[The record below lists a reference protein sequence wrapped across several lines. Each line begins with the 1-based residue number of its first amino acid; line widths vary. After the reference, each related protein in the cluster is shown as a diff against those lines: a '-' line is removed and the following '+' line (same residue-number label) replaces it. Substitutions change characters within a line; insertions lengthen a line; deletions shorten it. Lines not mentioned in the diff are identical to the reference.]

1 MAMEKH
7 KTYQP
12 IINKKARYEY
22 TVLESWEAGIALT
35 GAEVKSL
42 RQGAAS
48 LSDSYVTIT
57 GQGPTLLNAM
67 ISPYKFARNED
78 YDPKRTRKLLLT
90 REEIEKI
97 RGKAEQKGNALIPL
111 RIYLKHNRF
120 KVEVGL
126 ARGKKMYEKRE
137 QIKKRDLRREME
149 REFKTTIKI

>member
-1 MAMEKH
+1 MEK
-7 KTYQP
+7 KKGYQP
-12 IINKKARYEY
+12 IVNKKARYEY
-22 TVLESWEAGIALT
+22 TVLESWEAGIQLT

-48 LSDSYVTIT
+48 LSDSYVVLT
-57 GQGPTLLNAM
+57 GRGPTLLNAM

-78 YDPKRTRKLLLT
+78 YDPKRTRKLLLK

-126 ARGKKMYEKRE
+126 VRGMKMYEKRE
-137 QIKKRDLRREME
+137 QIKKRDLRRELEGEM
-149 REFKTTIKI
+149 KIKVRF